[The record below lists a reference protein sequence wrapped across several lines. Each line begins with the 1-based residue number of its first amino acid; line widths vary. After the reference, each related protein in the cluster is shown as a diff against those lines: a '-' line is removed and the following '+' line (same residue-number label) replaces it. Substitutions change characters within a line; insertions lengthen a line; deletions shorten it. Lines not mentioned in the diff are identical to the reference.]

1 MFCSDLVELVRR
13 RIVVELKQQT
23 IVPVHNGYE
32 CVVLVG
38 DVSMFIVP
46 DNSYGYEVVLVLWR
60 IVNDRTTVRMVS
72 DLVIADSSVTDTTD
86 SMLGRSNIGQ

>member
-23 IVPVHNGYE
+23 IVPIHNGYE

-38 DVSMFIVP
+38 DVSMSIVP

-72 DLVIADSSVTDTTD
+72 DWS
-86 SMLGRSNIGQ
+86 

>member
-23 IVPVHNGYE
+23 IVPIHNGYE

-38 DVSMFIVP
+38 DVSMSIVP
-46 DNSYGYEVVLVLWR
+46 DNSGDYEVVLVLCRQVECW
-60 IVNDRTTVRMVS
+60 
-72 DLVIADSSVTDTTD
+72 SVG
-86 SMLGRSNIGQ
+86 LYCKRCKYPRGYRGYRS